1 MTREFVMLPEFDKQ
15 WSLIGLDDDDLNVLQ
30 QELSDNPEKGRI
42 IEGTGGLRKVR
53 FAIEGKGKSGGAR
66 VCYVDFTVRETIYLI
81 TAYSKNEK
89 DNLSDE
95 ERNNIRKLIKKL
107 K

>member
-1 MTREFVMLPEFDKQ
+1 MTREFVMLPEFDRQ
-15 WSLIGLDDDDLNVLQ
+15 WSLLGLNDDDLKVLQ
-30 QELSDNPEKGRI
+30 QELSDNPEKGSI

-53 FAIEGKGKSGGAR
+53 FAIKGKGKSGGAR
-66 VCYVDFTVRETIYLI
+66 VCYVDFAVRETIYLI

-95 ERNNIRKLIKKL
+95 ERNNIRKLL
-107 K
+107 KQLK